1 MQPSRECTHLA
12 QGQADAIASLY
23 TINFG
28 CVENFWVTERAV
40 YELIKTEFASL
51 AHCGVF

>member
-23 TINFG
+23 TIN
-28 CVENFWVTERAV
+28 VWVTERATH
-40 YELIKTEFASL
+40 ELIKTELASL